1 MSNGRQAPSSS
12 EDQEAAARIRDLD
25 KKRKELI
32 LNLIKTLG
40 DMIPAGQGS
49 EILRKLKLSCTDSTV
64 GLGGFVSAIITS
76 YQLYD

>member
-49 EILRKLKLSCTDSTV
+49 EILPKLKLSFTDSTV